1 MEMIIVIVIVTV
13 INNIMATSGSIIHI
27 GVMLEIWKFKT
38 EI

>member
-1 MEMIIVIVIVTV
+1 MIIVIVIV

-27 GVMLEIWKFKT
+27 RVMLEIWKFKI